1 MIADCR
7 YKNQKNMKMQ
17 YLFQLG
23 ILLQVYGMTP
33 ERAAALVPGV
43 LGLVSVIV
51 GGWALARSASH
62 LRNERLR
69 AIASLVTS
77 VIAITLSGMHL
88 ARTASNSIGTGSG
101 RLGAI
106 VALVLGLIGI
116 VLSGLALV
124 RSRKSATSSDKE
136 KS

>member
-1 MIADCR
+1 
-7 YKNQKNMKMQ
+7 MKMQ
-17 YLFQLG
+17 YLFQLD

-33 ERAAALVPGV
+33 GRAAALLPGV
-43 LGLVSVIV
+43 LGIVSVIV
-51 GGWALARSASH
+51 GVWALTRAASH
-62 LRNERLR
+62 LRNGRLG

-77 VIAITLSGMHL
+77 MIAMALSGIHL
-88 ARTASNSIGTGSG
+88 VRTASSNIGTGSG

-116 VLSGLALV
+116 VLGGRALA
-124 RSRKSATSSDKE
+124 RSRKSVTSSDKE

>member
-1 MIADCR
+1 
-7 YKNQKNMKMQ
+7 MKLQ
-17 YLFQLG
+17 YLFQLD

-33 ERAAALVPGV
+33 GRAAALLPGI

-51 GGWALARSASH
+51 GGWTLTRSASH
-62 LRNERLR
+62 LRNGRLG
-69 AIASLVTS
+69 AIAALVTS
-77 VIAITLSGMHL
+77 VIGITLSGMHL
-88 ARTASNSIGTGSG
+88 VRTASSSIGTGSG

-116 VLSGLALV
+116 VLGGLALA
-124 RSRKSATSSDKE
+124 RSRKRVTSSDKK